1 MEDRGHR
8 FSKGVLTGV
17 LCSLAIV
24 SAIIWGVY
32 VMLSVRGGA
41 LKEGTQASGEGLDYG
56 EIEEKLSLLKG
67 VVDSSFLYGEDIDE
81 EAMADGIYKGFIASL
96 GDPYTV
102 YYTEEEY
109 QELMEGSSGE
119 YVGIG
124 VQMSQDLETKLI
136 TVIQV
141 FKGSGAEEAGLQVGD
156 EFYSVDGHRTYFAGN
171 VSLYLSRN
179 ASQVYDVVVVRD
191 GERVKF
197 DDLRIEPYERVDEN
211 GNVSRVY
218 GYALTVTEATFF
230 NTIKYAFYD
239 MIDFVRLV
247 WLGLSDL
254 VTGVFGLEEMA
265 GVVGIVDMINEI
277 GSTTAEQESIRLAL
291 IDVGNVV
298 AFIAVNLAVM
308 NMLPIPALDGG
319 RVLFVLLNSVIH
331 LFTRKRIP
339 ARYEGYVHA
348 AGMVLLLGLMVVLM
362 YNDIM
367 RLITR

>member
-1 MEDRGHR
+1 M
-8 FSKGVLTGV
+8 F
-17 LCSLAIV
+17 IV
-24 SAIIWGVY
+24 IAIIAFGILVGIHEFGHFIAAKTLGVKVNEFSIGMGPALWKKQKGETLYALRCLPIGGYCAMEGEDEETGDPRAFTGQPAWKRIIILCAGSFMNLLLGFVLVLIIFYQGWGFN
-32 VMLSVRGGA
+32 
-41 LKEGTQASGEGLDYG
+41 TT
-56 EIEEKLSLLKG
+56 I
-67 VVDSSFLYGEDIDE
+67 VDHVDPESDLYG
-81 EAMADGIYKGFIASL
+81 Y
-96 GDPYTV
+96 
-102 YYTEEEY
+102 
-109 QELMEGSSGE
+109 
-119 YVGIG
+119 
-124 VQMSQDLETKLI
+124 
-136 TVIQV
+136 IQ
-141 FKGSGAEEAGLQVGD
+141 AGD
-156 EFYSVDGHRTYFAGN
+156 EIYSIDGHRTYFAGN

-277 GSTTAEQESIRLAL
+277 GSTTAEQESFGLAL